1 MSRKRTSPAVI
12 DAALDYIEVELF
24 QGRTLRAIFRDGKTP
39 ISRSVFYRVLSD
51 DETIRNRI
59 KKARRWSLEEH
70 AECLAR
76 GETKGNP
83 TMTIFL
89 LKGAAPEGYA
99 KPEMS
104 MAQLNV
110 AQDVPH
116 IQRTKEEDE
125 VFVKML
131 NNTVSNAKPAGQ
143 DLLESAVG
151 LGYQS
156 I

>member
-24 QGRTLRAIFRDGKTP
+24 QGRILRAIFRDGKTP

-51 DETIRNRI
+51 DKTIRNRI

-70 AECLAR
+70 AECLVR

-89 LKGAAPEGYA
+89 LKGAAPEVYA
-99 KPEMS
+99 KLRDEHGTVECGS
-104 MAQLNV
+104 GYSSYSTHQRGRRGIRK
-110 AQDVPH
+110 DV
-116 IQRTKEEDE
+116 QQY
-125 VFVKML
+125 
-131 NNTVSNAKPAGQ
+131 G
-143 DLLESAVG
+143 
-151 LGYQS
+151 
-156 I
+156 

>member
-1 MSRKRTSPAVI
+1 MGSP
-12 DAALDYIEVELF
+12 
-24 QGRTLRAIFRDGKTP
+24 P

-51 DETIRNRI
+51 DKTIRNRI

-110 AQDVPH
+110 AQAAPH
-116 IQRTKEEDE
+116 IHRTKEEDE
-125 VFVKML
+125 AFVKMF
-131 NNTVSNAKPAGQ
+131 NNTVSKMKTAGQ
-143 DLLESAVG
+143 DLLESAAG
-151 LGYQS
+151 LDCHS